1 MRALHLKVL
10 NANQMSLYD
19 LVSTKYCTPFQV
31 GTLISS
37 LISGT
42 TMDSRRKG
50 FYGWFGITQ
59 PLFDPDN
66 RFVVSPFLPP
76 LVLGVIRLVFA
87 TYMTACV
94 IIDPI
99 LLKKSRRTRRD
110 AIKFPAYFTN
120 ISFISLAW
128 FLPLRSFLS

>member
-10 NANQMSLYD
+10 NANHMSLYD
-19 LVSTKYCTPFQV
+19 LASTKYFIPFQV
-31 GTLISS
+31 GTLITSS
-37 LISGT
+37 ILGT
-42 TMDSRRKG
+42 TMDSRRQG

-59 PLFDPDN
+59 PIFDSDN
-66 RFVVSPFLPP
+66 RFVASPFLPP
-76 LVLGVIRLVFA
+76 LVLGLIRLVFA
-87 TYMTACV
+87 IYMTACV

-128 FLPLRSFLS
+128 FLPLHSFLS